1 MVSYRYSNWDGTQNP
16 FDLDEDDVLEA
27 LSEDIMNHGDV
38 NRAMRNLMRQGMG
51 DEQGQR
57 ITGLREL
64 RERLNRLQ
72 QQQLERYNLESA
84 MGDVAERLEDVIS
97 TERGG
102 IESRLNEAREQLESA
117 RDDAD
122 MSDLLGNA
130 MDLLEARARQNLEK
144 LDLLPESPAG
154 QVRSLSDYDF
164 MDPEAREKFQE
175 LMEML
180 RQQMMQNFFQG
191 MKDAIQNMSP
201 EDMRGMQEMIQ
212 ALNQML
218 HDRAMG
224 EDPDFEGFM
233 EQYGHYFDPD
243 RPASLDELIE
253 QLQRQMASMQ
263 SLMDS
268 MSSQMRDELES
279 MLQSSMPS
287 EMMRDMAELASI
299 MYDVFP
305 FDDMAGEYPFMGE
318 ESVTLDQAMRLM
330 EQLQDMDRLDEQLE
344 SVMRR
349 GGVEDIDP
357 DKVEEHMGED
367 ARRELEQLQQLIQQ
381 LEEAGYLRRKGD
393 RLELTARGM
402 RKLAQNALR
411 EVFSEMKKDRV
422 GRHEVFT
429 RGDGGEFT
437 GETRQYQFGDPFD
450 VDIHRTLFNS
460 ALRNGP
466 GVPLRLS
473 PEDLEIHHT
482 ELLTQTATVL
492 LLDQSK
498 SMGMF
503 GYWGPAKKVAM
514 ALYWLIHSQFP
525 RDYFY
530 LVGFSDYA
538 MEFKE
543 EELPEITW
551 NYWNSGTN
559 MQHGF
564 MLARKLLSRQKV
576 ANKHIIMV
584 TDGEPTSHL
593 ENGHAYF
600 SYPPSYQTIDE
611 TLKEVKRCTQDGI
624 TINTFML
631 EANYYLMDFI
641 DQVTKVNKGRAF
653 YTSPNQ
659 LGQYVMVD
667 YMRARK
673 KRIA

>member
-1 MVSYRYSNWDGTQNP
+1 MVSYRYSRWDGSQHP
-16 FDLDEDDVLEA
+16 FDLDEDDILEA
-27 LSEDIMNHGDV
+27 LSEDIMNHGDLD
-38 NRAMRNLMRQGMG
+38 RAMRNLMRQGMDG
-51 DEQGQR
+51 DQGQR
-57 ITGLREL
+57 ITGLRDL
-64 RERLNRLQ
+64 RERLKRIQ
-72 QQQLERYNLESA
+72 QQQMERYNLESA
-84 MGDVAERLEDVIS
+84 MDDIAERLEDVIA
-97 TERGG
+97 TERAG
-102 IESRLNEAREQLESA
+102 IESRLQDAREQFENA
-117 RDDAD
+117 GD
-122 MSDLLGNA
+122 MSDVLGDA
-130 MDLLEARARQNLEK
+130 MDLLEKRATQSQEK
-144 LDLLPESPAG
+144 LDLLPESAAG
-154 QVRSLSDYDF
+154 RMRELSEYDF
-164 MDPEAREKFQE
+164 MDQEAREKFQE
-175 LMEML
+175 LLDML

-191 MKDAIQNMSP
+191 MKDSIQNMSP
-201 EDMRGMQEMIQ
+201 EDMQRTQEMIQ

-218 HDRAMG
+218 RDRAMG

-233 EQYGHYFDPD
+233 EQYGQFFDPD

-253 QLQRQMASMQ
+253 QLQQQMAAMQ

-268 MSSQMRDELES
+268 MSPQMRQELED
-279 MLQSSMPS
+279 MLQSSMDS
-287 EMMRDMAELASI
+287 SMMQDIAELASI
-299 MYDVFP
+299 MYDMFP
-305 FDDMAGEYPFMGE
+305 FEDMAGEYPFMGD
-318 ESVTLDQAMRLM
+318 ESMTLDQAMRLM
-330 EQLQDMDRLDEQLE
+330 EQLQDMDRLSDQLD

-349 GGVEDIDP
+349 GGVEDVDA
-357 DKVEEHMGED
+357 DKVEEYIGED
-367 ARRELEQLQQLIQQ
+367 ARRELEQLQQMIQQ
-381 LEEAGYLRRKGD
+381 LEEAGYLRRQGD

-402 RKLAQNALR
+402 RKLAQSALR
-411 EVFSEMKKDRV
+411 EVFSELKKERM

-429 RGDGGEFT
+429 RGDGGEYT

-450 VDIHRTLFNS
+450 LDLNRSLFNS

-473 PEDLEIHHT
+473 TEDMEIRHT
-482 ELLTQTATVL
+482 EHLTQTATVL

-543 EELPEITW
+543 EELAEITW

-559 MQHGF
+559 MQHGL

-576 ANKHIIMV
+576 ANKHVIMV

-667 YMRARK
+667 YMKSRK
-673 KRIA
+673 KRLG

>member
-1 MVSYRYSNWDGTQNP
+1 MVSYRYSYWDGTQNP
-16 FDLDEDDVLEA
+16 FDFDEEDVLEA

-38 NRAMRNLMRQGMG
+38 NRAMRNLMRQGMSG
-51 DEQGQR
+51 DQGQR
-57 ITGLREL
+57 VTGLREL
-64 RERLNRLQ
+64 RERLSRLQ

-84 MGDVAERLEDVIS
+84 MDDIAERLDDIIS
-97 TERGG
+97 TERSG
-102 IESRLNEAREQLESA
+102 IERRLDEAREQLESA
-117 RDDAD
+117 GDDPD
-122 MSDLLGNA
+122 MSDILGNA
-130 MDLLEARARQNLEK
+130 MDVLERRAQQNMEK
-144 LDLLPESPAG
+144 LDLLPDSAAG

-164 MDPEAREKFQE
+164 MDPEAQQKFQE
-175 LMEML
+175 LMDTL

-191 MKDAIQNMSP
+191 MKDAIQNMSA
-201 EDMRGMQEMIQ
+201 EDMRGIQEMIQ

-218 HDRAMG
+218 RDRAMG

-233 EQYGHYFDPD
+233 EQYGHFFDPN

-253 QLQRQMASMQ
+253 QLQQQMASMQ

-268 MSSQMRDELES
+268 MSGQMRDELEQ

-287 EMMRDMAELASI
+287 EMMQDMAELASI
-299 MYDVFP
+299 MYDMFP
-305 FDDMAGEYPFMGE
+305 FDDMASEYPFMGD
-318 ESVTLDQAMRLM
+318 ESVTLDQAMQLM
-330 EQLQDMDRLDEQLE
+330 EQLQDMDRLDDQLE
-344 SVMRR
+344 SVMRQ
-349 GGVEDIDP
+349 GGVENVDP
-357 DKVEEHMGED
+357 DKVEELMGED

-393 RLELTARGM
+393 RLEITARGM
-402 RKLAQNALR
+402 RKLAQSALR
-411 EVFSEMKKDRV
+411 EVFSEMKKERM

-429 RGDGGEFT
+429 RGDGGEYT

-450 VDIHRTLFNS
+450 IDMHRTLFNS
-460 ALRNGP
+460 VLRNGP
-466 GVPLRLS
+466 SVPLRLT
-473 PEDLEIHHT
+473 PEDLEVHHT
-482 ELLTQTATVL
+482 EHLTQTATVL

-559 MQHGF
+559 MQHGL
-564 MLARKLLSRQKV
+564 MMARKLLSRQKV

-659 LGQYVMVD
+659 LGQYIMVD

>member
-1 MVSYRYSNWDGTQNP
+1 MVSYRYSHWDGTQHP
-16 FDLDEDDVLEA
+16 FDLDEEDVLEA

-38 NRAMRNLMRQGMG
+38 NRAMRNLMRQGMSG
-51 DEQGQR
+51 DQGQR
-57 ITGLREL
+57 VTGLREL
-64 RERLNRLQ
+64 RERLGRLQ

-84 MGDVAERLEDVIS
+84 MDDISERLEDIVS

-102 IESRLNEAREQLESA
+102 IERRIDEAREQLGSSG
-117 RDDAD
+117 DDAD

-130 MDLLEARARQNLEK
+130 MDILEQRAQQNLEK
-144 LDLLPESPAG
+144 LDLLPESAAA
-154 QVRSLSDYDF
+154 QVRSLSDYEF
-164 MDPEAREKFQE
+164 MDPEAQEKFQE
-175 LMEML
+175 LMDML

-191 MKDAIQNMSP
+191 MKDAIQNMSA
-201 EDMRGMQEMIQ
+201 EDMRGIQEMIQ

-218 HDRAMG
+218 RDRAMG

-233 EQYGHYFDPD
+233 EQYGQFFDPD

-253 QLQRQMASMQ
+253 QLQQQMASMQ
-263 SLMDS
+263 SFMDS
-268 MSSQMRDELES
+268 MSPQMRDELEE

-287 EMMRDMAELASI
+287 EMMQDMAELASV
-299 MYDVFP
+299 MYDMFP
-305 FDDMAGEYPFMGE
+305 FDDMASEYPFMGD
-318 ESVTLDQAMRLM
+318 ESVTLDQAMQLM
-330 EQLQDMDRLDEQLE
+330 EQLQDMDRLDDQLE
-344 SVMRR
+344 SVMRH
-349 GGVEDIDP
+349 GGAENIDA
-357 DKVEEHMGED
+357 DKVEELMGED

-381 LEEAGYLRRKGD
+381 LEEAGYLRRNGD

-402 RKLAQNALR
+402 RKLAQQALR
-411 EVFSEMKKDRV
+411 EVFSEMKKERM

-429 RGDGGEFT
+429 RGDGGEYT
-437 GETRQYQFGDPFD
+437 GETRQYQFGDSFD
-450 VDIHRTLFNS
+450 VDLHRTLFNS
-460 ALRNGP
+460 VLRNGP
-466 GVPLRLS
+466 SVPLSLT
-473 PEDLEIHHT
+473 PEDLEVHHT
-482 ELLTQTATVL
+482 EHLTQTATVL

-559 MQHGF
+559 MQHGL

-641 DQVTKVNKGRAF
+641 DQVSKVNKGRAF

>member
-1 MVSYRYSNWDGTQNP
+1 MVSYRYSHWDGTQNP
-16 FDLDEDDVLEA
+16 FDLDEDDLLEA
-27 LSEDIMNHGDV
+27 LSEDIMDHGDV
-38 NRAMRNLMRQGMG
+38 NRAMRNLMRQGMNG
-51 DEQGQR
+51 DQGQR

-64 RERLNRLQ
+64 RERLSRLQ

-84 MGDVAERLEDVIS
+84 MDDISERLEDIVS
-97 TERGG
+97 TERSG
-102 IESRLNEAREQLESA
+102 IERRLDEARQQLEA
-117 RDDAD
+117 AGDDSE

-130 MDLLEARARQNLEK
+130 MDLLERRAQQNTEK
-144 LDLLPESPAG
+144 LDLLPESAAG
-154 QVRSLSDYDF
+154 QMRSLSEYDF
-164 MDPEAREKFQE
+164 MDPEAQEKFQE

-191 MKDAIQNMSP
+191 MKDAIQNMSA
-201 EDMRGMQEMIQ
+201 EDMRGIQEMIQ

-218 HDRAMG
+218 RDRAMG

-268 MSSQMRDELES
+268 MSGQMRDELEE

-287 EMMRDMAELASI
+287 EMMQDMAELASI
-299 MYDVFP
+299 MYDMFP
-305 FDDMAGEYPFMGE
+305 FDDMASEYPFMGD
-318 ESVTLDQAMRLM
+318 ESVTLDQAMQLM
-330 EQLQDMDRLDEQLE
+330 EQLQDMDRLDDQLE
-344 SVMRR
+344 SVMRN
-349 GGVEDIDP
+349 GGVENVDP
-357 DKVEEHMGED
+357 DKVEELMGED
-367 ARRELEQLQQLIQQ
+367 ARRELEQLQELIQQ

-402 RKLAQNALR
+402 RKLAQSALR
-411 EVFSEMKKDRV
+411 EVFSEMKKERM

-429 RGDGGEFT
+429 RGDGGEYT

-450 VDIHRTLFNS
+450 IDMHRSLFNS
-460 ALRNGP
+460 VLRNGP
-466 GVPLRLS
+466 SVPLRLT

-482 ELLTQTATVL
+482 EHLTQTATVL

-503 GYWGPAKKVAM
+503 GYWGPAKKVAL

-559 MQHGF
+559 MQHGL

>member
-1 MVSYRYSNWDGTQNP
+1 MVSYRYSYWDGTQNP

-38 NRAMRNLMRQGMG
+38 NRAMRNLMRQGMNG
-51 DEQGQR
+51 DQGQR
-57 ITGLREL
+57 ITGIREL
-64 RERLNRLQ
+64 RERLSRLQ

-84 MGDVAERLEDVIS
+84 MDDIAERLEDIVS
-97 TERGG
+97 TERSG
-102 IESRLNEAREQLESA
+102 IERRLDEARQQLEDA
-117 RDDAD
+117 GDD
-122 MSDLLGNA
+122 SDLSDILGNA
-130 MDLLEARARQNLEK
+130 MDVLEQRAQQNQEK
-144 LDLLPESPAG
+144 LDLMPESAAG
-154 QVRSLSDYDF
+154 QIRSLSDYDF
-164 MDPEAREKFQE
+164 MDPEAQEKFQE

-201 EDMRGMQEMIQ
+201 EDMRGIQEMIQ

-218 HDRAMG
+218 RDRAMG
-224 EDPDFEGFM
+224 DDPDFEGFM
-233 EQYGHYFDPD
+233 EQYGRYFDPD

-253 QLQRQMASMQ
+253 QLQQQMASMQ

-268 MSSQMRDELES
+268 MSSQMRDELEE

-287 EMMRDMAELASI
+287 EMMQDMAELAST
-299 MYDVFP
+299 MYEMFP
-305 FDDMAGEYPFMGE
+305 FDDMASEYPFMGD
-318 ESVTLDQAMRLM
+318 ESVTLDQAMQLM
-330 EQLQDMDRLDEQLE
+330 EQLQDMDRLDDQLE
-344 SVMRR
+344 SVMRQ
-349 GGVEDIDP
+349 GGVENVDP
-357 DKVEEHMGED
+357 DKVEELMGED

-402 RKLAQNALR
+402 RKLAQSALR
-411 EVFSEMKKDRV
+411 EVFSEMKKERI

-429 RGDGGEFT
+429 RGDGGEYT

-450 VDIHRTLFNS
+450 IDMHRTLFNS
-460 ALRNGP
+460 VLRNGP
-466 GVPLRLS
+466 DVPLRLR
-473 PEDLEIHHT
+473 PEDLEVHHT
-482 ELLTQTATVL
+482 EHLTQTATVL

-559 MQHGF
+559 MQHGL

-600 SYPPSYQTIDE
+600 SYPPSYQTIDQ